1 MEQKAA
7 SCVHKGMKD
16 KDDYNEEVGEDM
28 PPQPESRLPPRY
40 DWGRGVSIS
49 SMVAVV
55 AIVGVAALLLL
66 VLSLCSRPTA
76 DEPLAGSGILERNVK
91 AAFRND
97 TPEDR
102 GENGS
107 PSSSDTSGQAS
118 ESQSGNRRQSAQ
130 SGSRQQQSEQ
140 ESPEEQQQRAME
152 EQQDVIKAREE
163 FRDTQREQVPSILP
177 ENPPTP
183 VPLGGNNY

>member
-1 MEQKAA
+1 
-7 SCVHKGMKD
+7 MKD

-28 PPQPESRLPPRY
+28 PPQPESRIPPRY

-49 SMVAVV
+49 SMVGVV

-66 VLSLCSRPTA
+66 ILSLCSRPTA

-91 AAFRND
+91 AAFGND

-102 GENGS
+102 GESGS

-118 ESQSGNRRQSAQ
+118 ETQSGNRQPPQ

-140 ESPEEQQQRAME
+140 ESPEEQQQRIME
-152 EQQDVIKAREE
+152 EQQDVIKAQEE

-183 VPLGGNNY
+183 VPLGGKNY